1 MIPLSIPDIRGP
13 AAKKLYSSVKNNW
26 VSSAG
31 PDVKLF
37 EASMKKFLN
46 SKYAI
51 STSSG
56 SAAIY
61 LALLAL
67 GIKAGQKVLV
77 PDYTFAAT
85 VNAVIMM
92 GAIPIFIDIDPTTW
106 VIDSDLVKKA
116 IDIYK
121 PAAIIVVDTL
131 GHSFNRDKLLTIARS
146 RKVPLIEDAAGAL
159 GSQYKNMMCGT
170 LGDIGILSFNGNK
183 LLTTGSGGM
192 LITNNKTIAKKARNI
207 LSQYRKPNTY
217 EYSGIGFNFNISNL
231 NAVIGLAQM
240 PHLNSILKKKK
251 NIAYRYDSYFLS
263 RKDIEVM
270 PKNNWSK
277 NNNWLYSVR
286 LSSEKEAKR
295 LVQYLKINRIE
306 SRVFWH
312 GLSSQKPYKI
322 YNKLLSGVSKKI
334 SGSVVSIP
342 SSSSLKLTD
351 QKKVI
356 DVFTQFKTKEVKS
369 IETISDD

>member
-116 IDIYK
+116 IDIIK
-121 PAAIIVVDTL
+121 SP
-131 GHSFNRDKLLTIARS
+131 
-146 RKVPLIEDAAGAL
+146 
-159 GSQYKNMMCGT
+159 
-170 LGDIGILSFNGNK
+170 
-183 LLTTGSGGM
+183 
-192 LITNNKTIAKKARNI
+192 
-207 LSQYRKPNTY
+207 
-217 EYSGIGFNFNISNL
+217 
-231 NAVIGLAQM
+231 
-240 PHLNSILKKKK
+240 
-251 NIAYRYDSYFLS
+251 
-263 RKDIEVM
+263 
-270 PKNNWSK
+270 
-277 NNNWLYSVR
+277 VR
-286 LSSEKEAKR
+286 
-295 LVQYLKINRIE
+295 ID
-306 SRVFWH
+306 
-312 GLSSQKPYKI
+312 
-322 YNKLLSGVSKKI
+322 
-334 SGSVVSIP
+334 SIP
-342 SSSSLKLTD
+342 L
-351 QKKVI
+351 
-356 DVFTQFKTKEVKS
+356 
-369 IETISDD
+369 